1 MLFIR
6 CKIREEIKQ
15 VNSSLPQRAT
25 ARKTKPGRKRKK
37 KGFFRTL
44 SKVLLFLLL
53 LIVAGGV
60 WLLYA
65 PSAKNLRYT
74 IADTLI
80 TTQHRQWA
88 QYIIGEEELKER
100 VANYNNLFEH
110 MGDERD
116 THTIHTPPP
125 QEDKPL
131 VQIEQISGAGYSG
144 YVMTVNDPTKIRL
157 GIPSRTGSG
166 EKVTSMVKRLGA
178 VAGVNGGGFADPNW
192 KGNGFKP
199 IGVVIS
205 QGKLYY
211 NGLGGKK
218 STQIVGIDKKGKM
231 IAGNY
236 TLDELSKM
244 NIEEAVTFQP
254 RIIVN
259 GKGLIK
265 NAADGWG
272 IAPRTAMGQREDG
285 AIIFVVIDGRQ
296 PGYSIGANLY
306 DVQKIMLEHGA
317 VIAANL
323 DGGSSTV
330 LVKDNEIVNKPSSQY
345 GERYLPTAFLV
356 FDHPENVDI
365 PNIWKGLDPS
375 KIDASKRRT
384 N

>member
-1 MLFIR
+1 M
-6 CKIREEIKQ
+6 
-15 VNSSLPQRAT
+15 NSSLPQRAAT
-25 ARKTKPGRKRKK
+25 RKTKPVRKRKK

-116 THTIHTPPP
+116 THTIHTPPA

-178 VAGVNGGGFADPNW
+178 IAGVNGGGFADPNW

-218 STQIVGIDKKGKM
+218 STQIVGIDRKGKM